1 MRLLPALVSAL
12 VCTLTTVDAFG
23 VLPQSALWSE
33 TSAAKQCS
41 ADAGPGSA
49 QAEAPCLA
57 AGGAEGVGVRGV
69 VSWRGERAGQVC
81 YLRRGATGPAGVRT
95 GRLCGRPHASR
106 GAALLELG
114 GPLRPVP

>member
-1 MRLLPALVSAL
+1 MRLLPALISAL

-49 QAEAPCLA
+49 QAEAPYLA

-69 VSWRGERAGQVC
+69 VSWRGERAGQDFVMSNILVVQPLP
-81 YLRRGATGPAGVRT
+81 YKL
-95 GRLCGRPHASR
+95 LCGAGLKVLTTQARP
-106 GAALLELG
+106 
-114 GPLRPVP
+114 